1 MCVFEIIYL
10 KGKNIRQLIPNLN
23 EHYYKKRRKRS
34 VGFAQHKRHDS
45 FNERGLTKV
54 RK

>member
-23 EHYYKKRRKRS
+23 EHYYKKKLS
-34 VGFAQHKRHDS
+34 
-45 FNERGLTKV
+45 
-54 RK
+54 